1 MAEENLP
8 EMFDADRAASE
19 FLIYQTEN
27 GESRVQVRLFE
38 RSVWL
43 TQRMIA
49 DLFQKSV
56 KTVNEHIKNIFEE
69 KELNPS
75 ATIWKFQIVR
85 CAKRSLPKPKAS
97 SIRVA
102 EYLTE
107 LPPREVLEKKPE
119 GSGCDAQRAA
129 RRYAGGEM
137 KETVPKGM
145 WRMAGVGA

>member
-1 MAEENLP
+1 MMYLH
-8 EMFDADRAASE
+8 SE
-19 FLIYQTEN
+19 KVLKM
-27 GESRVQVRLFE
+27 
-38 RSVWL
+38 RSNR
-43 TQRMIA
+43 QNRFRY
-49 DLFQKSV
+49 DLFRVLTSSYQSV
-56 KTVNEHIKNIFEE
+56 NMPVFSAIFNGFGHHMSEHQ
-69 KELNPS
+69 LSP